1 MNCAI
6 RLHSW
11 REKRTLMNNWQRQ
24 HPAAIFISFLG
35 SMKQLIFTLVLV
47 FIFGQTGEGLPF
59 IFLIGFFSLI
69 LLGSLAS
76 GFIGWWKFQYFLQP
90 DELQVKQGLIFR
102 KNRFI
107 RRDRVQSIDINA
119 KVIQRIF
126 GLVELRIE
134 TAGGGSEPEF
144 RLIALKRH
152 DAELIKKELLERK
165 SASPAN
171 SQDAYI
177 GEISEGMSY
186 SLSPV
191 PEKPEVTEKEETFKW
206 ELTVQRLLIAAI
218 TSSGVGI
225 AATFMA
231 AVISQ
236 APQFLPDWLLN
247 IAVGWIVQSSIVYIG
262 MFLVT
267 VLLSAWLFTIV
278 STVLKYGMFTITKQ
292 GKDIHIFRGI
302 LEQRQLTLNANRINA
317 VRIVQNLLRQPF
329 GYCAVYVESA
339 GGGTKEEDLSTI
351 LLPLCKRNEVNDLL
365 EQIAPEYAFEIT
377 YEGLPKE
384 SMRRYIIKL
393 SVPSLILAGALTYS
407 FTYGWIAFLL
417 PLAGAIL
424 GYIQYKTAGIGNY
437 DDYLCIRSRAISKT
451 EVFLP
456 RRRIQDMVHGQNP
469 LQRLDKLFTIQV
481 SVLTTVI
488 GKVFSLRHISEKQKE
503 KYMKWYSY
511 EMEAENIQEE
521 KALTTE

>member
-1 MNCAI
+1 
-6 RLHSW
+6 
-11 REKRTLMNNWQRQ
+11 MNNWQRQ
-24 HPAAIFISFLG
+24 HPAAIFVSFLG
-35 SMKQLIFTLVLV
+35 SMKQLVFTLILV
-47 FIFGQTGEGLPF
+47 FIFGQSTDGLPF
-59 IFLIGFFSLI
+59 IFFIGFFTLI

-76 GFIGWWKFQYFLQP
+76 GLIGWWKFQYYLQP

-119 KVIQRIF
+119 KIIQRIF

-144 RLIALKRH
+144 RLIALKRE
-152 DAELIKKELLERK
+152 DADLIKKELLERK
-165 SASPAN
+165 TSSAN
-171 SQDAYI
+171 MNQEAYI
-177 GEISEGMSY
+177 GEISDGMAH

-191 PEKPEVTEKEETFKW
+191 PEKPAAKEEKKTFKW
-206 ELTVQRLLIAAI
+206 DLTVQRLLIAAV

-236 APQFLPDWLLN
+236 TPQFLPDWLLN
-247 IAVGWIVQSSIVYIG
+247 MAIGWIVQSSIVYIG
-262 MFLVT
+262 MFIVT
-267 VLLSAWLFTIV
+267 VLISAWVFTII
-278 STVLKYGMFTITKQ
+278 STVLKYGMFSITKE

-302 LEQRQLTLNANRINA
+302 LEQRQLTINANRINA

-351 LLPLCKRNEVNDLL
+351 LLPLCKRSEVDGLL
-365 EQIAPEYAFEIT
+365 QEIAPEYAFQVE
-377 YEGLPKE
+377 YESLPKE
-384 SMRRYIIKL
+384 SMRRYMIKL
-393 SVPSLILAGALTYS
+393 SVPSLILALVVSYN
-407 FTYGWIAFLL
+407 FPYGWISLLL
-417 PLAGAIL
+417 PLFGAVL
-424 GYIQYKTAGIGNY
+424 GYVQYKTAGIGSFE
-437 DDYLCIRSRAISKT
+437 DYLCIRSRTFSKT

-456 RRRIQDMVHGQNP
+456 KRRIQDMVHAQNP
-469 LQRLDKLFTIQV
+469 LQRLDKLYTIQV
-481 SVLTTVI
+481 SVLTTVL
-488 GKVFSLRHISEKQKE
+488 GKVFSLKHISWEQKE

-511 EMEAENIQEE
+511 QLDNIDKDHPAEEE
-521 KALTTE
+521 PLTSS